1 MIKLLVYNDTGTVEL
16 DTYGDENINITYG
29 IDDLRN
35 IENKVG
41 DYSKVFDLPATKNNN
56 RYFGYLHDLQS
67 DVSQYNT
74 LNGQKC
80 ELFINNISVFE
91 GLLYLNEIVKLDNET
106 KYKVNLL
113 GESVRLIEVLGD
125 ATIAD
130 LDFSELANNFTNSN
144 ITSISGVTTTTGTT
158 TEAVLYS
165 LIQNL
170 GVVGDSGGNIL
181 QMISSKNV
189 QPFVRMH
196 NIVNKI
202 FDFAGFQYESN
213 FFDSTLKQIFM
224 DTGLSDSRIEGTT
237 GIAERHIQTNAS
249 ATVISTPIVPHLFQ
263 SALTPDYTL
272 NPQFPTIIT
281 DNFSFDN
288 VHNITT
294 SFTQIPFNVEPST
307 TALGGVND
315 AGNIMSANGLVTSP
329 ADNFSVSIAIRLK
342 VFATEN
348 ETITVIARQTAAGTG
363 TVTDHTLTEFVMP
376 AVQNSIFFQAGGST
390 QQTINYSHI
399 SAFSSQDI
407 ILDAGDTLDFRIKKS
422 GGDAHIALHI
432 HNWNDLSGQAEQ
444 TGNFVPGTNDCAEHL
459 NAPFT
464 ISGGFKFYG
473 SGATFTSGTMTTNN
487 FANALCLS
495 LDIDTQNA
503 GNTLSVTPTGLT
515 PNAIHTRMHD
525 NHGEVKLADI
535 LKDLV
540 KMFNLVIENRNGILK
555 IEPYSDFISSGS
567 SKDWS
572 SKIDTTEIVQ
582 NYERVPSKI
591 TWRYNNDED
600 DAVLNSYKA
609 ATGDEYGSMSINLPV
624 DYVDEKEIKLEVFS
638 AMAYQHLYSGLR
650 YSTCY
655 AIKDGVY
662 ENIEN
667 KPRLIFKN
675 TTSLISTSVNDISG
689 IYTNNSYRAMSH
701 FDKYP
706 ANMTSFSESLNFGY
720 TQNQLIAQSFS
731 ATPRN
736 LYNEY
741 WFNYVN
747 ERYTAERVLVKCKAY
762 LNETDIQGFSFADTI
777 TIQNQQFRV
786 VKIEYSAG
794 QSGLAKLEMLKL

>member
-1 MIKLLVYNDTGTVEL
+1 MIKLLVYNDSGTVEL

-35 IENKVG
+35 IESKVG

-67 DVSQYNT
+67 DVSQYDT
-74 LNGQKC
+74 LNGQRC

-91 GLLYLNEIVKLDNET
+91 GLLYLNEIVKLDKET

-130 LDFSELANNFTNSN
+130 LDFSEMANNFTNAN
-144 ITSISGVTTTTGTT
+144 ITSISGVTTTAGTT
-158 TEAVLYS
+158 TQSVLYS

-170 GVVGDSGGNIL
+170 GIVSDSGGNIIE
-181 QMISSKNV
+181 MISSRNV
-189 QPFVRMH
+189 QPFIRMH

-224 DTGLSDSRIEGTT
+224 DTGLSDFRIEGDT
-237 GIAERHIQTNAS
+237 GTAERHIQFDAN
-249 ATVISTPIVPHLFQ
+249 ATVISTPTIPHLFQ
-263 SALTPDYTL
+263 TTLTPTYTFQ
-272 NPQFPTIIT
+272 QFPSLIT
-281 DNFSFDN
+281 TAFSFDN
-288 VHNITT
+288 VHDIAT

-307 TALGGVND
+307 TTLGNPND
-315 AGNIMSANGLVTSP
+315 AGNIMSGNGLVTSP
-329 ADNFSVSIAIRLK
+329 ADNFSVSVTIRLK

-348 ETITVIARQTAAGTG
+348 ETITVIARQTAGGTG

-376 AVQNSIFFQAGGST
+376 DIQNSIFFQAGGSSL
-390 QQTINYSHI
+390 QYINYSHI

-407 ILDAGDTLDFRIKKS
+407 ILNAGDTLDFRIKKS
-422 GGDAHIALHI
+422 GGDAWIARYQ
-432 HNWNDLSGQAEQ
+432 HNWNDLSGNVSE
-444 TGNFVPGTNDCAEHL
+444 TFIPGANDCAEHI
-459 NAPFT
+459 NDFNT
-464 ISGGFKFYG
+464 TKFYAG
-473 SGATFTSGTMTTNN
+473 GGAGTLTEISS
-487 FANALCLS
+487 ANAMCLD

-503 GNTLSVTPTGLT
+503 GNRLSVIPTGLT

-540 KMFNLVIENRNGILK
+540 KMFNLVIENRDGILK
-555 IEPYSDFISSGS
+555 IEPYNDFITSGS

-572 SKIDTTEIVQ
+572 SKIDITEIVQ

-624 DYVDEKEIKLEVFS
+624 DYVDEKEIQLEVFS
-638 AMAYQHLYSGLR
+638 AMAYVHLSSGLR

-655 AIKDGVY
+655 GFKDGVY
-662 ENIEN
+662 EVIEN

-675 TTSLISTSVNDISG
+675 STSLVSTSINDITG

-701 FDKYP
+701 FEKYP
-706 ANMTSFSESLNFGY
+706 GNMTSFSESLNFGY
-720 TQNQLIAQSFS
+720 TQNTLIAQSFS

-741 WFNYVN
+741 WFNYIN

-762 LNETDIQGFSFADTI
+762 LNETDIQSFSFADTI

-794 QSGLAKLEMLKL
+794 QSGLAKLQMLKL

>member
-1 MIKLLVYNDTGTVEL
+1 MIKLLVYNDSGTVEL

-35 IENKVG
+35 IESKVG

-67 DVSQYNT
+67 DVSQYDT
-74 LNGQKC
+74 LNGQRC

-91 GLLYLNEIVKLDNET
+91 GLLYLNEIVKLDKET

-130 LDFSELANNFTNSN
+130 LDFSEMANNFTNAN
-144 ITSISGVTTTTGTT
+144 ITSISGVTTTAGTT
-158 TEAVLYS
+158 TQSVLYS

-170 GVVGDSGGNIL
+170 GIVGDSGGNIIE
-181 QMISSKNV
+181 MISSRNV
-189 QPFVRMH
+189 QPFIRMH

-202 FDFAGFQYESN
+202 FNFAGFQYESN

-224 DTGLSDSRIEGTT
+224 DTGLSDFRIEGDSGT
-237 GIAERHIQTNAS
+237 AQRHIQFNQNANVS
-249 ATVISTPIVPHLFQ
+249 STPTIPHLFQ
-263 SALTPDYTL
+263 TTLTPTYTFQ
-272 NPQFPTIIT
+272 QFPTLIT
-281 DNFSFDN
+281 TAFSFDN
-288 VHNITT
+288 VHDIAT

-307 TALGGVND
+307 TTLGNPND

-329 ADNFSVSIAIRLK
+329 ANDFSVSIAIRLK

-348 ETITVIARQTAAGTG
+348 ETITVIARQTAGGTG

-376 AVQNSIFFQAGGST
+376 DIQNSIFFQAGGSSL
-390 QQTINYSHI
+390 QYINYSHI

-407 ILDAGDTLDFRIKKS
+407 ILNAGDTLDFRIKKS
-422 GGDAHIALHI
+422 GGDAWIARYQ
-432 HNWNDLSGQAEQ
+432 HNWNDLSGNVSE
-444 TGNFVPGTNDCAEHL
+444 TFIPGANDCAEHI
-459 NAPFT
+459 NDSNT
-464 ISGGFKFYG
+464 TKFYAG
-473 SGATFTSGTMTTNN
+473 GGAGTLTEISS
-487 FANALCLS
+487 ANAMCLD

-503 GNTLSVTPTGLT
+503 GNTLSVIPTGLT

-540 KMFNLVIENRNGILK
+540 KMFNLVIENRDGILK
-555 IEPYSDFISSGS
+555 IEPYNDFITSGS

-572 SKIDTTEIVQ
+572 SKIDITEIVQ

-600 DAVLNSYKA
+600 DLVLNAYKQT
-609 ATGDEYGSMSINLPV
+609 TGDEYGSMSINLPV
-624 DYVDEKEIKLEVFS
+624 DYVDEKEIQLEVFS
-638 AMAYQHLYSGLR
+638 AMAYVHLSSGLR

-655 AIKDGVY
+655 GFKDGVY
-662 ENIEN
+662 EVIEN

-675 TTSLISTSVNDISG
+675 STSLVSTSINDITG

-706 ANMTSFSESLNFGY
+706 GNMTSFSESLNFGY
-720 TQNQLIAQSFS
+720 TQNTLIAQSFS

-741 WFNYVN
+741 WFNYIN

-762 LNETDIQGFSFADTI
+762 LNETDIQSFSFADTI

-794 QSGLAKLEMLKL
+794 QSGLAKLQMLKL